1 MDKEIF
7 FELKKLKI
15 VNKNILDL
23 KLEDNTL
30 TEKA

>member
-30 TEKA
+30 TEKS